1 MVNEFFMTS
10 IRQRPMAPV
19 LLFLLS
25 LGFFLAPRPSG
36 AVKPIT
42 SYNIDLVAGS
52 GETGFEDGSFTRAR
66 FKAPMGLAFSPD
78 STKLYVADSGNNR
91 IRVIHLDEDNRVDTL
106 AGQDAPGQQNGS
118 LDKARFNQPRNVVYL
133 PGDRLAV
140 NDFGN
145 KLVRLIDL
153 KTGMVSTLAGGPSA
167 TLAEGPASQVS
178 MAGIRD
184 MAYLGAADFLFLTD
198 PDKFAVRRLELKTG
212 RVTLIP
218 RSQLGPFHPAA
229 LCAAENTLYIGEK
242 EQPSVFALEWK
253 PDAPVTAIPLLTS
266 KSFVLSLAEIH
277 GFLYAL
283 QNSPDYPLQRLLP
296 ATQTDPITFLTA
308 WGDEVPQPGQNL
320 YPFNN
325 LTASKPGGFVC
336 DPNNE
341 HKLYFTN
348 PLLNSVLSYR
358 DLFGFPMRG
367 GDGRTA
373 NGLSEPLYPLQKPA
387 HTFRILYVG
396 DSRSTMAVPHPFK
409 GDFTSQGNA
418 VEPGMA
424 NYYPRILNP
433 TKRLELELNALA
445 AMDDQPLHFEVF
457 GLHHSAGDPLFLW
470 PNYEVPDVC
479 KQDDIDL
486 VVILHPPSV
495 YTVYPY
501 YFYFKCPP
509 TKAGIPFWPWD
520 MEYRLKPAEQR
531 IPEGEAR
538 EFYELCKKEH
548 LIKARENNKENNFI
562 FDDSLFSKPEFHDL
576 LVRMYGKPIHLLNQE
591 LQQIKTSTGQ
601 PVRLVLCTTHTGVLR
616 PNPEDPKIWDDVC
629 ARYGVNHLDT
639 NDEMTALRLT
649 FYPLCEN
656 LGDDHLTPEGNL
668 FFGALLA
675 HDLIRDGY
683 IPWNRGPA
691 MAVTPTPMPLP
702 AGTPAA
708 QGGHSN

>member
-1 MVNEFFMTS
+1 MVCRSNIVFPQKYLRSFS
-10 IRQRPMAPV
+10 
-19 LLFLLS
+19 S
-25 LGFFLAPRPSG
+25 LGFFAFLIFSIQSAWALRPLS
-36 AVKPIT
+36 
-42 SYNIDLVAGS
+42 SYSLDLVAGE
-52 GETGFEDGSFTRAR
+52 GGAGFQDGSFT
-66 FKAPMGLAFSPD
+66 
-78 STKLYVADSGNNR
+78 
-91 IRVIHLDEDNRVDTL
+91 H
-106 AGQDAPGQQNGS
+106 
-118 LDKARFNQPRNVVYL
+118 ARFNRPQNLVYL

-396 DSRSTMAVPHPFK
+396 DSRSCMVVGHPFK
-409 GDFTSQGNA
+409 GTATSA
-418 VEPGMA
+418 EPADGW
-424 NYYPRILNP
+424 PRILN
-433 TKRLELELNALA
+433 TAKRLELELNTLA
-445 AMDDQPLHFEVF
+445 AMEDQPLNFEVF
-457 GLHHSAGDPLFLW
+457 NVFHSAGDPLFLW
-470 PNYEVPDVC
+470 PNYEVPEIAQ
-479 KQDDIDL
+479 KNDIDL
-486 VVILHPPSV
+486 VVILQPPAV
-495 YTVYPY
+495 YTVYPFL
-501 YFYFKCPP
+501 FYFKCPP
-509 TKAGIPFWPWD
+509 TKEGIPYWPWD
-520 MEYRLKPAEQR
+520 MEYRLKPPEKR
-531 IPEGEAR
+531 IPDGEAR

-548 LIKARENNKENNFI
+548 LIKMQENDKENNFL
-562 FDDSLFSKPEFHDL
+562 FDDSLFSKPEFHDV
-576 LVRMYGKPIHLLNQE
+576 LVRMYGKPLDLLNRK
-591 LQQIKTSTGQ
+591 LAGIKTSGGK
-601 PVRLVLCTTHTGVLR
+601 PVRLLLCTTYTGVLR
-616 PNPEDPKIWDDVC
+616 PNPEDPKIWEDVC
-629 ARYGVNHLDT
+629 KRYGVSYMDT
-639 NDEMTALRLT
+639 NDEMTAFRLAY
-649 FYPLCEN
+649 YPLSEN
-656 LGDDHLTPEGNL
+656 GGNDHLTPEGNL
-668 FFGALLA
+668 FFSELLA
-675 HDLIRDGY
+675 HDLIRDGL
-683 IPWNRGPA
+683 IPWVSRATPPA
-691 MAVTPTPMPLP
+691 SPAGEPTAVPTPS
-702 AGTPAA
+702 AGR
-708 QGGHSN
+708 

>member
-1 MVNEFFMTS
+1 MVFRF
-10 IRQRPMAPV
+10 
-19 LLFLLS
+19 
-25 LGFFLAPRPSG
+25 PSG
-36 AVKPIT
+36 NFKPFRVFSPLGLILLAFFSVPHLWAVKPMT
-42 SYNIDLVAGS
+42 SYAIDLVAGS

-66 FKAPMGLAFSPD
+66 FKAPMGLAISPD

-91 IRVIHLDEDNRVDTL
+91 IRVVHLDEDNRVDTL
-106 AGQDAPGQQNGS
+106 AGQDAPGSQDGPLAQ
-118 LDKARFNQPRNVVYL
+118 ARFNQPRNVVYL

-140 NDFGN
+140 NDSGN
-145 KLVRLIDL
+145 KLIRLIDL
-153 KTGMVSTLAGGPSA
+153 KTGTVSVLAGAAASTLV
-167 TLAEGPASQVS
+167 EGPATLVS

-184 MAYLGAADFLFLTD
+184 MAYMAAADSLFLTN
-198 PDKFAVRRLELKTG
+198 PDAGTLRRLDLKTKK
-212 RVTLIP
+212 VSLIP
-218 RSQLGPFHPAA
+218 PSTYGPSHPTA
-229 LCAAENTLYIGEK
+229 LCTAGAGTALYVGELNSP
-242 EQPSVFALEWK
+242 EVFGLGWTPVVPVAFN
-253 PDAPVTAIPLLTS
+253 APLTATGP
-266 KSFVLSLAEIH
+266 VMSLAETN
-277 GFLYAL
+277 GYLYAL
-283 QNSPDYPLQRLLP
+283 QNSFDAPLQRMLP
-296 ATQTDPITFLTA
+296 PQLNQPVTFLTV
-308 WGDEVPQPGQNL
+308 WGDRVPQPGQNL

-325 LTASKPGGFVC
+325 LTANIPGGFIS

-341 HKLYFTN
+341 RKLFFTN
-348 PLLNSVLSYR
+348 PGFNSILTFR
-358 DLFGFPMRG
+358 DIYGWPIAG
-367 GDGRTA
+367 GDGRNSIGVA
-373 NGLSEPLYPLQKPA
+373 EPEYPLHKPP

-396 DSRSTMAVPHPFK
+396 DSRSTMVVTHPFK
-409 GDFTSQGNA
+409 GTITSQGTSN
-418 VEPGMA
+418 GF
-424 NYYPRILNP
+424 PRILST

-445 AMDDQPLHFEVF
+445 AMDDQPLRFEVF

-479 KQDDIDL
+479 KRDDIDL

-495 YTVYPY
+495 STAYPY
-501 YFYFKCPP
+501 LFYFECPP
-509 TKAGIPFWPWD
+509 TKEGIPHWPWD
-520 MEYRLKPAEQR
+520 MEYRLKPPSQR
-531 IPEGEAR
+531 IPPGDAG
-538 EFYELCKKEH
+538 EFYELCQKER
-548 LIKARENNKENNFI
+548 LVMPNSFA
-562 FDDSLFSKPEFHDL
+562 FDDSLFHKPEFHDL
-576 LVRMYGKPIHLLNQE
+576 LVRLYGKPVHLLNQE
-591 LQQIKTSTGQ
+591 LQQTKTSSGQ
-601 PVRLVLCTTHTGVLR
+601 SVRLVLCTTHTGVLR